1 MRGAGG
7 GPRDWEREPCGQ
19 FSGSS
24 ICMSCFRT
32 VLSVLCVGA
41 AVPSVMSGQAGDVRP
56 ETPTTWQGIGLR
68 YGAILPGGLTIYRQL
83 GDRSTEGNWATLS
96 VAASVTREV
105 SLAFSTT
112 AWELT
117 PGLDLSM
124 AATADLFHDTRFY
137 GMGSRLGDRPIPIE
151 RNRYS
156 LAPTFTVARNSN
168 VGLSFGPILEYTASR
183 FDLDEAP
190 VPDGETGIEGTEPYG
205 LGGFGQLGVQAGIAF
220 NSAIRGP
227 APGSMSAT
235 LGASAFPA
243 MLDVVEPFAE
253 LHGELRGVFLLSA
266 PGSPTLALRAGGKKI
281 WGAVPIHEAA
291 FLGGS
296 ASLRALPSRSLVGDA
311 AVYGGAEL
319 RFGLGSAKVGNRTV
333 RYGFLGLAD
342 VGRLFYNGVP
352 WGGWLSEVG
361 GGLWLEPAG
370 FGRILTVGA
379 ATGPLGTRFFVGAG
393 M

>member
-1 MRGAGG
+1 VIG
-7 GPRDWEREPCGQ
+7 DRELCSQ
-19 FSGSS
+19 FSGFSV
-24 ICMSCFRT
+24 CMSCFRT

-41 AVPSVMSGQAGDVRP
+41 SAPSVMSGQSGDMGP

-68 YGAILPGGLTIYRQL
+68 YGAILPGGLTIYRHL
-83 GDRSTEGNWATLS
+83 GDGPAQGNWATLS
-96 VAASVTREV
+96 VAASFTKEV
-105 SLAFSTT
+105 SLAFSTI
-112 AWELT
+112 AWELG

-124 AATADLFHDTRFY
+124 AATADLFRDARFY

-168 VGLSFGPILEYTASR
+168 IGLSFGPVFEYTASR
-183 FDLDEAP
+183 FELDEAP
-190 VPDGETGIEGTEPYG
+190 APDRETGLEATEPYG
-205 LGGFGQLGVQAGIAF
+205 LGGFGQLGVQAGIAL
-220 NSAIRGP
+220 NSAVPGP
-227 APGSMSAT
+227 VPVNMSAT
-235 LGASAFPA
+235 VGASAFPA
-243 MLDVVEPFAE
+243 VLDVVEPFAE
-253 LHGELRGVFLLSA
+253 LHGELRGAFSLSA

-296 ASLRALPSRSLVGDA
+296 ASLRALPSKSLVGDA

-319 RFGLGSAKVGNRTV
+319 RFGLGSLKVGNRTV
-333 RYGFLGLAD
+333 RYGVLGLAD
-342 VGRLFYNGVP
+342 VGRLFNNGVS
-352 WGGWLSEVG
+352 WGGWMNEVG

-370 FGRILTVGA
+370 LGRILTVGA
-379 ATGPLGTRFFVGAG
+379 ASGPLGTRFFVGAG